1 MDPRLH
7 VHIPY
12 RMLRDEMA
20 FLLARGLQPEIAF
33 KGPELDA
40 VDRGEL
46 SALGRQL
53 RSAGLRVAVHA
64 PFMDLNPGA
73 LDPLVKQAT
82 QIRVGQT
89 LAAAE
94 RLGAHRVILHPGY
107 DRWRYAGNE
116 ELWVEASLAFWRP
129 FLRQAADAG
138 LLLALEN
145 VFEDAPDN
153 LVKLL
158 AAVDSPT
165 LGHCFD
171 VGHWHMFCREKIS
184 LGAWFE
190 QLGARVVHLHLHD
203 NHGERDEHLPPGE
216 GLICFDRL
224 FSLIEHWA
232 PAATMTLEAHDRQSL
247 LRALVNIRPF
257 LAP

>member
-33 KGPELDA
+33 KGPELDEVGDA
-40 VDRGEL
+40 DL
-46 SALGRQL
+46 ASIGRQL
-53 RSAGLRVAVHA
+53 RAAGLRVTVHA

-73 LDPLVKQAT
+73 LDPLVKEAT
-82 QIRVGQT
+82 ATRVAQT
-89 LAAAE
+89 LVAAE

-107 DRWRYAGNE
+107 DRWRYAGNDA
-116 ELWVEASLAFWRP
+116 LWVEACLDFWPP
-129 FLRQAADAG
+129 FLRRAADAG

-145 VFEDAPDN
+145 VFEDAPGN

-158 AAVDSPT
+158 DALDSPV

-171 VGHWHMFCREKIS
+171 VGHWHMFCRGKVTLEQ
-184 LGAWFE
+184 WFA
-190 QLGARVVHLHLHD
+190 QLGARLVHCHLHD

-216 GLICFDRL
+216 GLIDFDRL
-224 FSLIEHWA
+224 FSLLRQRA
-232 PAATMTLEAHDRQSL
+232 PAATLTLEAHDRASL
-247 LRALVNIRPF
+247 LRALIAVCPF
-257 LAP
+257 LAS